1 MTPDGLTIYASSYGP
16 KETMDRLTTA
26 VVGRGMT
33 VLAHIDHAEAA
44 AKVGMKLR
52 PTDVLIF
59 GNAKAGTPLMQTEQT
74 VGIDLPLKA
83 LVWED
88 DKGKTWLACN
98 DPAWIA
104 KRHAVPAEIN
114 TVLDAMTDALAD
126 VAKEAT
132 ILAKREWT

>member
-1 MTPDGLTIYASSYGP
+1 MP
-16 KETMDRLTTA
+16 
-26 VVGRGMT
+26 
-33 VLAHIDHAEAA
+33 
-44 AKVGMKLR
+44 KLR
-52 PTDVLIF
+52 PNDVLIF

-88 DKGKTWLACN
+88 DKGKTWLAYN

-114 TVLDAMTDALAD
+114 TVLDAMTDALAGI
-126 VAKEAT
+126 AKETT
-132 ILAKREWT
+132 I